1 MLGLF
6 FGLALGALLLFQFVV
21 EIRAKFRVLAL
32 NVDCNPEDGAGIY
45 KALGEDAEDRLM
57 DLTGGRYDEPCD
69 GKEESA
75 NQHGDCGSDLDVFFG
90 FFSHDDKN

>member
-21 EIRAKFRVLAL
+21 EIRAKFGVLCL
-32 NVDCNPEDGAGIY
+32 DVDGDAEDGAGVD

-69 GKEESA
+69 SEGEASDE
-75 NQHGDCGSDLDVFFG
+75 HGYGGEVLNGLFG
-90 FFSHDDKN
+90 GIFHIG